1 GEFSP
6 LSSIE
11 AVAWVATGGRGS
23 LFGPIIGAFAV
34 NYSKTQLTTLAPDL
48 WPFVLGGLFI
58 LVTVFLPKGLI
69 SLLARH
75 KKTHKPAADKPT
87 TSPATDSKPEVL

>member
-1 GEFSP
+1 
-6 LSSIE
+6 

-69 SLLARH
+69 SLLGRR
-75 KKTHKPAADKPT
+75 KKPVEEFDTMVINKAIKQETSVAAD
-87 TSPATDSKPEVL
+87 SKTEVL